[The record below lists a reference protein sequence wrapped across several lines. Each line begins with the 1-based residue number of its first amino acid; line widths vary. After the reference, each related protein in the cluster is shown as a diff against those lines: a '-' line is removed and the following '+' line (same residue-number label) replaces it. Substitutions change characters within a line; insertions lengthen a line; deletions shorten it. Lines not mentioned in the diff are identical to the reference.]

1 MPARYVAAIGATW
14 TLIGLALAFTMRRR
28 GHDFIVWMVLGV
40 ILGPFAIPLAVER
53 VRFHEGERS
62 TSEHKPTPPHVGF
75 DILVGLDGSNEAR
88 RALDSAVALF
98 GWYLTSLT
106 IATVLDFDS
115 ELSPAAE
122 ERRTKAQEMLDEVA
136 EGIDFDPIETELLF
150 GKPDRAL
157 SDFAR
162 TRGMEMIVVGAR
174 GHGASERLFGSV
186 TERLV
191 GGSEIPVFVGPK
203 LPEELS
209 I

>member
-1 MPARYVAAIGATW
+1 MPARYVAIIGATW
-14 TLIGLALAFTMRRR
+14 ALIGLILAFTMRRR
-28 GHDFIVWMVLGV
+28 GHDLIVWLVLGV

-53 VRFHEGERS
+53 ARFHGGERS
-62 TSEHKPTPPHVGF
+62 TSAQKPTPAHIGF
-75 DILVGLDGSNEAR
+75 DILVGVDGSDEAR
-88 RALDSAVALF
+88 RALDSALALF
-98 GWYLTSLT
+98 GWYLTGMT

-122 ERRTKAQEMLDEVA
+122 ERRAKAQEMLDGVA
-136 EGIDFDPIETELLF
+136 EVLVFEPIKTKVLF
-150 GKPDRAL
+150 GIPDRAL

-162 TRGMEMIVVGAR
+162 TSGMEMIVVGAR
-174 GHGASERLFGSV
+174 GRGASERLFGSV

-203 LPEELS
+203 LTGELS